1 MTIDNDSEIAEL
13 RAHID
18 SMLEV
23 VLTGRGRIRAHL
35 LWALRQMM

>member
-1 MTIDNDSEIAEL
+1 MTTTTDRSSEMSEL

-23 VLTGRGRIRAHL
+23 VSTGRGRIRAHL
-35 LWALRQMM
+35 LWQLR